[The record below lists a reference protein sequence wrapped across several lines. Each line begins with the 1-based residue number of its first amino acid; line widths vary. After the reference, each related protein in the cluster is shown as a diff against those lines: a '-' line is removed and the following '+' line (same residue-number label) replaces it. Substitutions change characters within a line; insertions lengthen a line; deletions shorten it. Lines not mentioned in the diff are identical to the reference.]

1 MLFVKNCFKKDFLTI
16 KSPFSYLYMIIFLWL
31 EPWMDYAYSAERKKI
46 LLVWSILKN
55 FNLIEF
61 LEKWQV
67 FWKERPITIS
77 WYCWQTK
84 NHLYIAVKPPSKAIQ
99 VSKSMSH
106 GSKWDRPN
114 SIHCCYVSQIH
125 TNTTYSGYIREGG
138 NIFHHILDVLIPLKN
153 WPWIFHGTT
162 NILNFEEKISWTTLT
177 SSL

>member
-1 MLFVKNCFKKDFLTI
+1 
-16 KSPFSYLYMIIFLWL
+16 
-31 EPWMDYAYSAERKKI
+31 MDYAYSAERKKI

-61 LEKWQV
+61 LEKMTSL

-125 TNTTYSGYIREGG
+125 TNTTYSRYIRGG
-138 NIFHHILDVLIPLKN
+138 NIFHYILDVLIPLKN

-162 NILNFEEKISWTTLT
+162 NILNFKEKISWTTLT
-177 SSL
+177 SSLQRVGRRHSRNGRRVALVQNSDRISA

>member
-1 MLFVKNCFKKDFLTI
+1 
-16 KSPFSYLYMIIFLWL
+16 MIIFLWL
-31 EPWMDYAYSAERKKI
+31 EPWMDYAYSAEKRKNPFSMKYIEEFQFNWIPGKNDKI
-46 LLVWSILKN
+46 
-55 FNLIEF
+55 
-61 LEKWQV
+61 

-125 TNTTYSGYIREGG
+125 TNTTYSRYIRGG

-177 SSL
+177 

>member
-1 MLFVKNCFKKDFLTI
+1 MAWALNGLCIWCSRTKSCHIYIEEFQFNWIRGKKSGFL
-16 KSPFSYLYMIIFLWL
+16 
-31 EPWMDYAYSAERKKI
+31 
-46 LLVWSILKN
+46 
-55 FNLIEF
+55 
-61 LEKWQV
+61 
-67 FWKERPITIS
+67 ERPITIS

-84 NHLYIAVKPPSKAIQ
+84 NHQALHRVKPPSKAIQ

-125 TNTTYSGYIREGG
+125 TNTTYSRYIRGG

-177 SSL
+177 SSLQRVGKRHSRNGRRVALVQNSDRISA